1 MKDTLS
7 SNSYS
12 IKSSLLTDEMLLQR
26 RKKEKYALILGLISQ
41 FLWALN
47 SIQLKTYRLWFPNSY
62 SNNSLVFWR
71 SLPIFVLGYFIC
83 KYKQIKITPHSKIK
97 HIYWFFFSF
106 IWKLYDNIF
115 MGNSNNIF

>member
-83 KYKQIKITPHSKIK
+83 KYK
-97 HIYWFFFSF
+97 
-106 IWKLYDNIF
+106 
-115 MGNSNNIF
+115 

>member
-47 SIQLKTYRLWFPNSY
+47 SIQLKTYRVYYTNEKMKLQMDAFIYMKPKT
-62 SNNSLVFWR
+62 LQD
-71 SLPIFVLGYFIC
+71 VLI
-83 KYKQIKITPHSKIK
+83 
-97 HIYWFFFSF
+97 
-106 IWKLYDNIF
+106 
-115 MGNSNNIF
+115 